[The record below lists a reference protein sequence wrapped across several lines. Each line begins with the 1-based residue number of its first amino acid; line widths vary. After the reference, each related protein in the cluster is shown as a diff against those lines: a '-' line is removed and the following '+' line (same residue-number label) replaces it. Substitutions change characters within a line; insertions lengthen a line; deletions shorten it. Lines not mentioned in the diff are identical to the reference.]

1 MDVLTSQHQE
11 SNSPIT
17 YDGLSTEQINPDTKE
32 IDLLSTPEMLTLI
45 NQADQHVPVAIQDA
59 IPQISHVVERI
70 VQAFQT
76 GGRLIY
82 FGAGTSGRLG
92 VLDASE
98 CPPTY
103 GTPPEW
109 VQAYIAGGDIAL
121 RHAIEGAEDDPELAQ
136 QDADHAQFNSRDVVV
151 GLSASGSAAYVKT
164 ALELAKASGAFTS
177 AITCNPQATLLKAC
191 DIPIIVPVGPEV
203 IAGSTRLKAGTMQ
216 KLVLNM
222 LTTGAMIQLGKTY
235 ENWMVD
241 VKPTNLKLKA
251 RAVRIVC
258 QLANTSP
265 EFAEQAL
272 MAANTEVKTAI
283 VMLAKNVSATEARN
297 LLQQVKGRLRQLL

>member
-1 MDVLTSQHQE
+1 
-11 SNSPIT
+11 
-17 YDGLSTEQINPDTKE
+17 
-32 IDLLSTPEMLTLI
+32 MLTLI